1 MIGSNYN
8 IQYPPGS
15 SSALHGC
22 LPHHQSPHYVL
33 PLPFLLLFR
42 SCSPSLELPV
52 FVLLYVRFVS
62 MFLLFSAMVPFC
74 FDEGGTSSLSSS
86 WTLSSSPVA
95 AAPVVVAV
103 VVVVELFSGSHGF
116 CAGLSGSR
124 RIGIFS
130 HRNDRLNAMVSE
142 TMFAHN
148 DYIILVPAFTTHHY
162 GLADCSFCK
171 RLAFNILLALRALDK
186 ASSHDPQYTSYKCG
200 KHLVF
205 DFPVRPGSSQV
216 CWCHH
221 RNQRSDFHK

>member
-1 MIGSNYN
+1 MNLTWPGEAEARDNFAVLACTFFVIHQKNTNHIQRSVNTVIPQNNFPMMIGSNYN

-86 WTLSSSPVA
+86 
-95 AAPVVVAV
+95 
-103 VVVVELFSGSHGF
+103 
-116 CAGLSGSR
+116 
-124 RIGIFS
+124 
-130 HRNDRLNAMVSE
+130 
-142 TMFAHN
+142 
-148 DYIILVPAFTTHHY
+148 
-162 GLADCSFCK
+162 
-171 RLAFNILLALRALDK
+171 
-186 ASSHDPQYTSYKCG
+186 
-200 KHLVF
+200 
-205 DFPVRPGSSQV
+205 
-216 CWCHH
+216 
-221 RNQRSDFHK
+221 